1 MGVQFSRSPK
11 YHNRFRR
18 YQDRLSTVS
27 HTLDCVASLLIKD
40 HVNTMV
46 LVLDSMCPVAKA
58 GYRKLLE
65 SPSEVQLNICNYV
78 CIYSVHMQIILCT
91 SRDRVYPVL
100 EIDLISLYIFLP
112 LTNTWRCMII
122 QSEARDEGMRPR
134 IGVELV
140 IISVSQADMM

>member
-1 MGVQFSRSPK
+1 
-11 YHNRFRR
+11 
-18 YQDRLSTVS
+18 
-27 HTLDCVASLLIKD
+27 
-40 HVNTMV
+40 MV
-46 LVLDSMCPVAKA
+46 LALDSMCPVAKA

-112 LTNTWRCMII
+112 PNKYMAMYDHTIRSERRGNAITHWR
-122 QSEARDEGMRPR
+122 
-134 IGVELV
+134 
-140 IISVSQADMM
+140 